1 MKTLN
6 ITDPV
11 LKSYA
16 SFLMLEKALSENSIE
31 AYLHDVM
38 LFMRWNNQIGTD
50 KPIGKIEKDDLH
62 LFVQW
67 MSDIGL
73 TARSQAR
80 IISGTKSFFAF
91 CFSDGVCDS
100 NPAELIEMPRLGKH
114 LPVFLSIEEID
125 SMLKCIDL
133 SKPDGHRSKAI
144 IEVLYACGLRV
155 SELVNLSFAD
165 YFPDESFVRVIG
177 KGNKERLVP
186 IGKEASKSL
195 EQYIRFCRV
204 HFPVVHGHEHVIFL
218 NQKGRQLSRVSVFT
232 LVKRLAEEAGIKKNI
247 SPHTFRHS
255 FATHLVENGADLR
268 VVQELLGHSSITTTE
283 IYTHLSREYLRDTVL
298 KYHPMYR

>member
-6 ITDPV
+6 ITNPV

-38 LFMRWNNQIGTD
+38 LFMRWNSQIGTD
-50 KPIGKIEKDDLH
+50 KALGKIQKDDLH
-62 LFVQW
+62 LFIQW
-67 MSDIGL
+67 MSDIEL

-80 IISGTKSFFAF
+80 MISGIKSFFAF
-91 CFSDGVCDS
+91 CYSDGVCDS

-125 SMLKCIDL
+125 AMLKCIDL
-133 SKPDGHRSKAI
+133 SKADGHRSKAI
-144 IEVLYACGLRV
+144 VEVLYACGLRV
-155 SELVNLSFAD
+155 SELINLSFAD
-165 YFPDESFVRVIG
+165 YFPDESFVRAIG

-195 EQYIRFCRV
+195 EQYIKFSRV

-218 NQKGRQLSRVSVFT
+218 NQKGRRLSRVSVFT